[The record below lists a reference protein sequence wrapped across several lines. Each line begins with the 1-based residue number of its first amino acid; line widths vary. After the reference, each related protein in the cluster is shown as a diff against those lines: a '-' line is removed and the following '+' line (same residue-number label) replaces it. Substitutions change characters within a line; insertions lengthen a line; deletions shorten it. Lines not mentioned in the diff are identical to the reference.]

1 MLRMST
7 VRGAVGVVLT
17 SLCLAACSAGPSPS
31 SAPEDEAAVAFVTR
45 LELAWSSMSQAD
57 QDSWCSGIDL
67 IGMEAALDEVE
78 AGWND
83 TANGDPFD
91 RAAAARYY
99 ENVCR

>member
-1 MLRMST
+1 MRKPT
-7 VRGAVGVVLT
+7 VLAVGVVLT
-17 SLCLAACSAGPSPS
+17 SLCLAGCSPSESSS
-31 SAPEDEAAVAFVTR
+31 SAPRDEAALAFTTR

-57 QDSWCSGIDL
+57 QVSWCSGIDA

-91 RAAAARYY
+91 RALAARYY
-99 ENVCR
+99 ANACR